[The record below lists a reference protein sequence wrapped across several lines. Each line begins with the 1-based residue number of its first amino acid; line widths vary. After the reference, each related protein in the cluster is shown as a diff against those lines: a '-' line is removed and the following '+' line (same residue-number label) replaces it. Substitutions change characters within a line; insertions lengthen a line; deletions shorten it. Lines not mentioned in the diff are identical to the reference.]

1 MTRTT
6 ILASLLV
13 FGIAGTA
20 GAQSMPEANVTAYP
34 PPGIGNVVG
43 GGAARLLG
51 GGDNSIVQYEPG
63 GPMQAG
69 RAARLAGVGGET
81 EIIYLEPLPPGA
93 HGRDAMLLGG
103 SDNATIV
110 YLDSAQRLRG

>member
-6 ILASLLV
+6 IFASLLL

-20 GAQSMPEANVTAYP
+20 GAQSMPEADVTAYL

-51 GGDNSIVQYEPG
+51 GGTDSFVQREPG

-69 RAARLAGVGGET
+69 RAARLEGTGGET

-93 HGRDAMLLGG
+93 HGRDARLLGG

-110 YLDSAQRLRG
+110 YLDSAQRRRG